1 MRFFKKIIFL
11 WITVLLIYFIS
22 LEVLPSYSS
31 PVSARLNQIIQALL
45 FIISVFIFANE
56 PNKKNK
62 FIFLNFAVYFSL
74 SFIALT
80 YEFVGKAFFIAKYA
94 HHITFQYM
102 TIAYLFFL
110 AIAVIYL
117 VIDLLLKD
125 IRVYQKYLLTLVIV
139 VGFFATSFLPFFQN
153 PLYLYTT
160 ENIKQWKTLDT
171 YISSNKGVSSPVE
184 LANKVTLQS
193 WQNGVAIGDLY
204 PPENLVQIEKLYPY
218 LEKDN
223 WMVLLWEPL
232 YKNIIYIDVLLVF
245 FILLFFGYQYKKDP
259 PQGAYV
265 DKIMF
270 LILLLQSMDIIH
282 NWGFIKSVEWGSLTE
297 LFTIGQY
304 ITFIAELMMVLFFLL
319 RLRFITSV
327 QGEYYE
333 TELATNPH
341 QISRWRDWV
350 DNFVLAQFF
359 NYRIFNGRL
368 FQKQIGK

>member
-139 VGFFATSFLPFFQN
+139 VCFFATCFLPFFQN
-153 PLYLYTT
+153 PLHLYTT